1 MLGVSMLDGF
11 LNIAHV
17 KVYSPPSVANNM
29 FSAPLP
35 LRARICRRIYHQEV
49 SPWGAF
55 HKVRV
60 LINPCQ
66 LGNIRYIKLHWAAN
80 TILSFCLLYTFDR
93 GSKLG
98 SQNMGESFKSLEKC
112 SVSLHDF
119 FSNYNAMDELYLT
132 SRFFSKCLISECV
145 LSCSAI
151 GQLSK
156 RFSCILWMWDMTQ
169 YVPHLR
175 VFSDLL

>member
-1 MLGVSMLDGF
+1 MMLNLINFCTILRVPSLLRCLGVSMLDGF

-35 LRARICRRIYHQEV
+35 LRACICRHIYHQEV

-66 LGNIRYIKLHWAAN
+66 LGSIRYIKLHRAAN
-80 TILSFCLLYTFDR
+80 TILSVLSSLLFWPWRQIKMTR
-93 GSKLG
+93 H
-98 SQNMGESFKSLEKC
+98 GEE
-112 SVSLHDF
+112 
-119 FSNYNAMDELYLT
+119 
-132 SRFFSKCLISECV
+132 FSKFREMF
-145 LSCSAI
+145 
-151 GQLSK
+151 
-156 RFSCILWMWDMTQ
+156 RFLAW
-169 YVPHLR
+169 
-175 VFSDLL
+175 LLQ